1 MYHYVPIFSQFY
13 VMFLIVHVGTYTT
26 LRIQVCCKEGINTS
40 NPTLVGWEWNL
51 QSYSMD
57 LDA

>member
-1 MYHYVPIFSQFY
+1 MNHYVPISSHLY
-13 VMFLIVHVGTYTT
+13 VMVLIVNVGTYTT

-40 NPTLVGWEWNL
+40 NPILFGWDWNL